1 MTLIESE
8 PHLELTLEVSA
19 LSSKTPL
26 PRNTAPEVVGLAR
39 TQPKW
44 CLPTGASFK
53 SAPVSPRSNLE
64 ESPSFLKQ
72 RQRGKKDLD
81 KKRDKYPE
89 SASLGWRRTQHRCS
103 QTARHRFRRE
113 EAAARTLPVRA
124 LGPRGQPGPAAACRP
139 RRVRPGDDGPQG
151 TSPQAS
157 EGRNASHA
165 DPGLGRTRLVIALA
179 ESISTSIPFISRS
192 VSFNWY
198 QNKQA
203 RDPGSLPA
211 DHPASRDPPPT
222 HTHTPSIRKDRACWP
237 CLPVVAMVTAY
248 TVMEKQCRPP
258 KKRAYIH

>member
-1 MTLIESE
+1 M
-8 PHLELTLEVSA
+8 
-19 LSSKTPL
+19 
-26 PRNTAPEVVGLAR
+26 
-39 TQPKW
+39 
-44 CLPTGASFK
+44 
-53 SAPVSPRSNLE
+53 
-64 ESPSFLKQ
+64 
-72 RQRGKKDLD
+72 D

-139 RRVRPGDDGPQG
+139 RRARPGDDGPQG

-211 DHPASRDPPPT
+211 DHPASRDPPPPT
-222 HTHTPSIRKDRACWP
+222 HTHTEHQEGQGLLALPARGSYGNRLHRDGKTMSSSQKACIYS
-237 CLPVVAMVTAY
+237 LI
-248 TVMEKQCRPP
+248 
-258 KKRAYIH
+258 KRHVHAVYFSPDAVP